1 MTLIAQMIGIIAM
14 AANIV
19 SYQFRKPSSI
29 MLSQLIGSAL
39 FSVNFLMLN
48 ATTGAML
55 NLIGIFRAL
64 VYLNQHKIKL
74 RKGYLIAIFILFY
87 VISYACGFLLFQ
99 KEPTLPN
106 LIVEVLP
113 VIGMSAI
120 TVGFSANNAR
130 LIRFLGLVNSPC
142 WLIYNV
148 ICFSVGGILCETF
161 ALISILS
168 AFVRHDLKG
177 KKQI

>member
-1 MTLIAQMIGIIAM
+1 MTIVAQIIGIIAM
-14 AANIV
+14 VANIV
-19 SYQFRKPSSI
+19 SYQFKKSSSI

-39 FSVNFLMLN
+39 FSVNYLMLN
-48 ATTGAML
+48 APIGAIL
-55 NLIGIFRAL
+55 NFIGIFRAL

-87 VISYACGFLLFQ
+87 VISYACGFLVFQ

-106 LIVEVLP
+106 LIVEILP

-120 TVGFSANNAR
+120 TLGYSANNAR
-130 LIRFLGLVNSPC
+130 RIRFLGLVNSPC

-161 ALISILS
+161 ALISIITG
-168 AFVRHDLKG
+168 FVRHDIKR